1 MRTTLNLDPSALEL
15 AKSAARIRKVSLGQ
29 IFSEALL
36 QVYAPNSTKKVRVRV
51 DESGFPT
58 FSVGRPITYEEV
70 KAFLEEED

>member
-1 MRTTLNLDPSALEL
+1 MNLDPRALEL
-15 AKSAARIRKVSLGQ
+15 AKYAARTRKVSLGT

-36 QVYAPNSTKKVRVRV
+36 QVYAPNSTKNVCVRV